1 MALKYWVRSQD
12 GSQYWG
18 MDAAA
23 VANPDAALYR
33 DIQQL
38 KSEIHVSCDGVARSY
53 LDGNFGM
60 YMLQAAER
68 ASSPEKDPGNE
79 SDLEEESFGV
89 ILSDLLHYAPK
100 YFTDWIDYGVTPLDG
115 GKKAYGGK
123 KAPKLYRHF
132 HFSRKLLSSACRRLR
147 ESESGNASFEYKLLY
162 LWHGSFVVQAFDCD
176 TVNKDGHPHSTPSF
190 TATLSFLG
198 NTYEQQM
205 IYLLPVLHSVLY
217 EGRHAAAKR
226 AMRPRVR
233 LSLKINYVFCS
244 TPIYPVPGVPMVL
257 RLQAALREKIS
268 KNWLGIPFISSIHVS
283 QILDHNTIVHC
294 LAHDRKFFD
303 DSVDDAKEVSHR
315 LVTRWL
321 LEAPGML
328 TMCLL
333 KEQDFSSL
341 EFLVREG
348 ITDNNFAVSL
358 VEEKHAAKSHEHS
371 ISLDALLSLKP
382 SYDARRLVA
391 DRAVFEARKDEVI
404 PMFYYDIEPILRP
417 DGRSEVRMVHFEPGY
432 HNFSEVCLGHFTESS
447 GSTNCCRI
455 HWILSC

>member
-1 MALKYWVRSQD
+1 
-12 GSQYWG
+12 
-18 MDAAA
+18 
-23 VANPDAALYR
+23 
-33 DIQQL
+33 
-38 KSEIHVSCDGVARSY
+38 
-53 LDGNFGM
+53 
-60 YMLQAAER
+60 
-68 ASSPEKDPGNE
+68 
-79 SDLEEESFGV
+79 
-89 ILSDLLHYAPK
+89 
-100 YFTDWIDYGVTPLDG
+100 
-115 GKKAYGGK
+115 
-123 KAPKLYRHF
+123 
-132 HFSRKLLSSACRRLR
+132 
-147 ESESGNASFEYKLLY
+147 
-162 LWHGSFVVQAFDCD
+162 
-176 TVNKDGHPHSTPSF
+176 
-190 TATLSFLG
+190 
-198 NTYEQQM
+198 
-205 IYLLPVLHSVLY
+205 
-217 EGRHAAAKR
+217 
-226 AMRPRVR
+226 
-233 LSLKINYVFCS
+233 
-244 TPIYPVPGVPMVL
+244 MVL